1 MALKSYVAT
10 IPALAAKFD
19 AILVESYQRP
29 YSWEESQIERLFVDH
44 FFPLVDGTRDDFR
57 GDPFVGTV
65 VLLPVGGKA
74 GSAEIVDGQQRTAT
88 LTMILSHA
96 IRLLRGES
104 PKKTDAE
111 FGKII
116 PFPDRNPW
124 LSLREEDREAYRLI
138 MNPWLDEDKLHDR
151 LVSSAKEAVKLRS
164 IHKAHRIIDSQLR
177 SYLDQAAEEKPGK
190 PSMGV
195 YEALRALVTFVR
207 DELRVVVVE
216 VDTPGQGLAV
226 FEALNT
232 AGLPLTLEQ
241 LLKNCLMRVF
251 NSPSCHAKIDVSWK
265 RFEHAIPEGP
275 HRTRFLLH
283 YYVAHHGPVTSRS
296 AYGCYRSL
304 AESLKR
310 EDGDA
315 GLDFLLLNLEDNWSF
330 YNSLS
335 GPVKTLGGDVCMPA
349 FLAVFSIS
357 DEDSLDEAIDA
368 ASYALESA
376 LIRCQIAKRA
386 LGKLRSAVTTL
397 CSAIRKLKSAKSK
410 PYAVESLIRSEL
422 KKVVPSDDEF
432 CEAVAAWDDAKPT
445 SRRAGLFLRRIN
457 HFLRAGGRA
466 EMLDREA
473 YLVGDMVAVWA
484 CEQERH
490 VSDAKLASMGFKD
503 PESYDSLTVSIGNLI
518 LKPRSGREAAVKV
531 NDGLTTNK
539 HTASQIKSRKK
550 WLGVQAC
557 KVWYF

>member
-1 MALKSYVAT
+1 MSLNSFVST
-10 IPALAAKFD
+10 IPALASRFD
-19 AILVESYQRP
+19 SILVESYQRP

-65 VLLPVGGKA
+65 VLLPVKGRA
-74 GSAEIVDGQQRTAT
+74 GTAEIVDGQQRTAT

-96 IRLLRGES
+96 IRMLRAES
-104 PKKTDAE
+104 PKKTDRE

-116 PFPDRNPW
+116 PFPDRSPW
-124 LSLREEDREAYRLI
+124 LSLREEDRDAYRLI
-138 MNPWLDEDKLHDR
+138 MNPWLDEDKLVDR
-151 LVSSAKEAVKLRS
+151 LTGTTKEAAKSRT
-164 IHKAHRIIDSQLR
+164 IHKAYRIIDSQLR
-177 SYLDQAAEEKPGK
+177 SYVDQAGEGKPGK
-190 PSMGV
+190 PSMG
-195 YEALRALVTFVR
+195 EHDALRALVTFVR
-207 DELRVVVVE
+207 DELRIVVVE

-251 NSPSCHAKIDVSWK
+251 NSPSCHTKIDLGWK
-265 RFEHAIPEGP
+265 RFENAIDEGP

-310 EDGDA
+310 EGGDG
-315 GLDFLLLNLEDNWSF
+315 GLDQLLDHLEENWLF
-330 YNSLS
+330 YNSIS

-349 FLAVFSIS
+349 FMAVYSIS
-357 DEDSLDEAIDA
+357 NAGSLDKSVDA

-376 LIRCQIAKRA
+376 LIRCQIGKRA
-386 LGKLRSAVTTL
+386 LSKLRSAVTTL
-397 CSAIRKLKSAKSK
+397 CGSIRKMKSGK
-410 PYAVESLIRSEL
+410 PSPASIESLIRSEL
-422 KKVVPSDDEF
+422 KKVVPTDDEF
-432 CEAVAAWDDAKPT
+432 CEAVASWDDVKPS

-473 YLVGDMVAVWA
+473 YIVGDMVAVWA

-490 VSDAKLASMGFKD
+490 ASEAKLAALGFND
-503 PESYDSLTVSIGNLI
+503 HESYDSLTISIGNLI
-518 LKPRSGREAAVKV
+518 LKPRSGREASVKV

-539 HTASQIKSRKK
+539 RSASQIKSRKK

>member
-1 MALKSYVAT
+1 MALKSYVST

-65 VLLPVGGKA
+65 VLLPVKGKT

-96 IRLLRGES
+96 IRMLRAES

-111 FGKII
+111 FGNII
-116 PFPDRNPW
+116 PFPDRSPW
-124 LSLREEDREAYRLI
+124 LTLREEDRDAYRLI
-138 MNPWLDEDKLHDR
+138 MNPWLDEDKLDDR
-151 LVSSAKEAVKLRS
+151 LASAAKEAGKSRT
-164 IHKAHRIIDSQLR
+164 IHKAYRIIDSQLR
-177 SYLDQAAEEKPGK
+177 SYVDQAGEGKPGK
-190 PSMGV
+190 PSIGQHD
-195 YEALRALVTFVR
+195 ALRALVTFVR
-207 DELRVVVVE
+207 DELRIVVVE

-251 NSPSCHAKIDVSWK
+251 NSPSCHTKIDLSWK
-265 RFEHAIPEGP
+265 RFVKAIDAGP

-304 AESLKR
+304 AESLKK
-310 EDGDA
+310 EDGDG
-315 GLDFLLLNLEDNWSF
+315 GLDQLLDHLEKNWSF
-330 YNSLS
+330 YNSIS

-349 FLAVFSIS
+349 FMAVYSIS
-357 DEDSLDEAIDA
+357 NAGSLDEFVDA

-376 LIRCQIAKRA
+376 LIRCLIGKRA
-386 LGKLRSAVTTL
+386 LSKLRSAVTTL
-397 CSAIRKLKSAKSK
+397 CGSIRKMKSGKSS
-410 PYAVESLIRSEL
+410 PASIESLIRSEL
-422 KKVVPSDDEF
+422 KKVVPTDDEF
-432 CEAVAAWDDAKPT
+432 CEAVASWDDAEPS

-473 YLVGDMVAVWA
+473 YIVGDMVAVWA

-490 VSDAKLASMGFKD
+490 VSEAKLASMGFKD
-503 PESYDSLTVSIGNLI
+503 HVSYDSLTVSIGNLI
-518 LKPRSGREAAVKV
+518 LKPRSGREASVKV

-539 HTASQIKSRKK
+539 HSATQIKSRKR
-550 WLGVQAC
+550 WLGTQAC